1 MDLLYVGCRALAF
14 PLLVFYFLFRGIRN
28 PRYFRNFM
36 ERLGGRPEG
45 FQQAAP
51 GSIWVHAVSVGE
63 VISAVSLIRELRLR
77 APGVAVFVSTT
88 TLAGRALAAERL
100 SGIADAVFYAPIDY
114 GFAVRRVLRRI
125 RPSAVVILET
135 EIWPLLYREVKRVG
149 CALLIVNGRIS
160 DRAFPSYR
168 RWRFIFR
175 RVLALPDA
183 ILVQSEQDGTRYA
196 ELGAP
201 PGVIRVSGNLKYDV
215 TPKPGQIPELMVRLR
230 PELVWIAASTMPGI
244 DASDVDEDDAVVQA
258 FREVSAQYP
267 RLLLI
272 LAPRKPER
280 FDEAERKLSA
290 AGLSFERRS
299 RGGAGQGIGLPCV
312 LLLDTIGEL
321 AGLFPFA
328 DVVFLG
334 GTLARRGGHNILE
347 AAACGKPVIVGPHM
361 ENFAGMAAEFRAGAG
376 LFEITTPGELGGAAA
391 RLLADRNLR
400 EELGSRAAALAVSQ
414 GGATQRGVDAIVEAH
429 SFALPVWRRAGVT
442 RPLLWELSK
451 LWIWGGRVKRRRTLG
466 FHLDAPVISIGGIGM
481 GGAGKTPFTDLL
493 AGRLQVRGH
502 TPAIL
507 TRGYRRRSVDEVI
520 VVPAGTAVPAIVTG
534 DEPQIFIRSG
544 KAHVG
549 IGDDRWAAGRVVEER
564 LAPDL
569 FLLDDGF
576 QHSRL
581 DRNLDIVL
589 IDALDPFGGEAVFP
603 LGGLREPL
611 GALSRADA
619 FVITR
624 AEHGRSYRGIEER
637 LRRFQPGAPVFH
649 ASVLPRYWVNHAN
662 GERSESAP
670 GPAVAFCGLGN
681 PASFWQ
687 TLRSLGVYPRFRWAF
702 GDHHRYRTAEL
713 RRLRRHAEDS
723 GAQALLTTEKDAMNL
738 PGNALD
744 LVKPC
749 EIWWLRIESELW
761 EEAAFMKWIEATLGR
776 GPHPPAGLA
785 QA

>member
-1 MDLLYVGCRALAF
+1 
-14 PLLVFYFLFRGIRN
+14 
-28 PRYFRNFM
+28 M

-45 FQQAAP
+45 FQAAAP

-63 VISAVSLIRELRLR
+63 VISAVGLIRELRLR

-88 TLAGRALAAERL
+88 TLAGRALAGERL
-100 SGIADAVFYAPIDY
+100 RGIADAVFHAPIDY

-135 EIWPLLYREVKRVG
+135 EIWPLVYREVKRVG

-183 ILVQSEQDGTRYA
+183 ILVQSEQDRLRYA

-215 TPKPGQIPELMVRLR
+215 TPTRGQVPELMARLR

-272 LAPRKPER
+272 VAPRKPER

-299 RGGAGQGIGLPCV
+299 RVGAGNGSGLPCV

-347 AAACGKPVIVGPHM
+347 PAACGKPVIVGPHM

-376 LFEITTPGELGGAAA
+376 LFEIATPGELGGAVA
-391 RLLADRNLR
+391 RLLSDHNLR
-400 EELGSRAAALAVSQ
+400 EELGSRAAALAASQ
-414 GGATQRGVDAIVEAH
+414 GGATLRAADAIVEAH
-429 SFALPVWRRAGVT
+429 SRALPVWRRAGVT
-442 RPLLWELSK
+442 RPLLWELSR

-502 TPAIL
+502 PPAIL

-549 IGDDRWAAGRVVEER
+549 IGADRWAAGRVVEER

-611 GALSRADA
+611 DALSRADA

-637 LRRFQPGAPVFH
+637 LRRYQPNAPVFH
-649 ASVLPRYWVNHAN
+649 ASVLPRHWVNHAT
-662 GERSESAP
+662 GERSESAL

-687 TLRSLGVYPRFRWAF
+687 TLRSLGVSPCFRWAF
-702 GDHHRYRTAEL
+702 GDHHRYRASEL

-723 GAQALLTTEKDAMNL
+723 GARVLLTTEKDAMNL
-738 PGNALD
+738 PGDALD

-761 EEAAFMKWIEATLGR
+761 EEAAFMKWIEAAVGR
-776 GPHPPAGLA
+776 G
-785 QA
+785 QT